1 MFPIPSAG
9 PSSSLGIFAP
19 HHHLH
24 SGGSGSGIAAATSYA
39 TAADEAAEVYD
50 SNSSIGEVD
59 EEEEQQANGPANGA
73 DEEAYSF
80 ADEEAEGEWTDL
92 EEDEEAE
99 RSESGLRSGASL
111 MEGDRVAL
119 AVEDDDGSVV
129 EVISSSGSNSIH
141 SNSALYSFQQRA
153 ADTIDIISLSS
164 DEEIAPNT
172 VIVPSSKGIVES
184 PATTPAS
191 FATAASS
198 LAPTNKFSFGVSDPA
213 AALALV
219 SSDFVTVP
227 RPQSATN
234 VLPTATGPLA
244 APQPPTV
251 TPTVTPTVAF
261 SSFVVTSPTTPQPFA
276 PVPAAA
282 CTPTIFSTAPVSGKS
297 QLITSAFS
305 FSKLASNPTPKEAPV
320 PTAPAKVAPKLSLP
334 KAPIANVIPYE
345 AATTANGSLLRR
357 RGGHRAD
364 NIGASDCP
372 GFTSILPSWGL
383 NSTTTY
389 SSIVA
394 SMASMPL
401 RSDVVWTDIA
411 FRFLVSAAQ
420 HQGLIAANLT
430 TEGITEEWKARSG
443 VNIAPGPRL
452 LSSVQQAISATS
464 TNLLDDCKRSVLGY
478 IAKPSSVLPTSG
490 ISFAHVAACPYCNT
504 SCVTYGDCYAL
515 PPLCGVASA
524 PTATVLTNNRPP
536 SEILFLVNRS
546 LKQLNGGTLVE
557 ECFADAPSTTNGIT
571 PLAPSGLADQTS
583 STVGSAKVMN
593 VSSNT
598 QKDTN
603 ATINT
608 STAPAPPPTS
618 ILIRSSDRKFA
629 APVTTAVPSISINGE
644 EGTQPIGRMAARM
657 LQRGQRRDREE
668 EGEAV
673 GEAENKYDDATRNQ
687 RSPADD
693 RVVASNRVS
702 MIVSSPESGDE
713 HSPHKVLNTHPTAS
727 SANVSLMDIT
737 IGDLSA
743 IDRSVTG
750 GQSFFMASGACT
762 PTTADAANGKSFEDY
777 VGGQV
782 IIKKP
787 SGELLSAAQTP
798 LLKSI
803 LKPSSIVRASAPEIP
818 KQSDNDTSAS
828 GGIDASAIF
837 HTTSTKNHR
846 ASAANTDM
854 SVIQDSS
861 MLDGLRSFLAMPA
874 APTTNVHHEA
884 AVAKPQPSDGVL
896 KRRRMEESAVLM
908 DTTTSSSPSAIDASK
923 QLSEKESNT
932 TFLAQSKGGNQ
943 NASISIGHLS
953 GIPTAK
959 NSLSANGS
967 SSAMNMPAQHQS
979 SINPPSTSRSV
990 NQSSVPEKP
999 PLGITYDQ
1007 LTLPSTRAG
1016 VGSYFNQKQP
1026 TKATAP
1032 LLASQQ
1038 PVTAPVRLPIKSQVR
1053 SDDSAA
1059 EDDIPT
1065 CYPTILEQSLTVLV
1079 LGSPMHSDFSDRQS
1093 NTSKTKASN
1102 EPPISF
1108 LAALKTG
1115 KAFKRPQR
1123 GEVPLTQ
1130 MVTELFLSE
1139 ARKAG
1144 PVPQL
1149 SCLSAPSITLLCD
1162 TVLRIDGGGA
1172 ATSLGR
1178 ALALRC
1184 TSYLM
1189 DAAAV
1194 ASATS
1199 SVLFANGSNTMLIGE
1214 QQQQSVPSAAPVLVS
1229 AVVEGVEGLLRN
1241 KDSTDIRDMLT
1252 ALRVHNVFE
1261 GLGALFAQ
1269 MQCLRKDTEAP
1280 EPSSPSSNYPDA
1292 ASIVSAP
1299 SVPSVAGV
1307 LLFISCPSAIDSL
1320 SLTQAATTLYQEL
1333 WEVSLSHDDGK
1344 ATSSIP
1350 HPPLVIVPVDST
1362 TAEVIGAPA
1371 AEVFALCA
1379 VSGLRSLLATIAS

>member
-1 MFPIPSAG
+1 M
-9 PSSSLGIFAP
+9 
-19 HHHLH
+19 
-24 SGGSGSGIAAATSYA
+24 
-39 TAADEAAEVYD
+39 
-50 SNSSIGEVD
+50 
-59 EEEEQQANGPANGA
+59 
-73 DEEAYSF
+73 
-80 ADEEAEGEWTDL
+80 
-92 EEDEEAE
+92 
-99 RSESGLRSGASL
+99 
-111 MEGDRVAL
+111 
-119 AVEDDDGSVV
+119 
-129 EVISSSGSNSIH
+129 
-141 SNSALYSFQQRA
+141 
-153 ADTIDIISLSS
+153 
-164 DEEIAPNT
+164 
-172 VIVPSSKGIVES
+172 
-184 PATTPAS
+184 
-191 FATAASS
+191 
-198 LAPTNKFSFGVSDPA
+198 
-213 AALALV
+213 
-219 SSDFVTVP
+219 
-227 RPQSATN
+227 
-234 VLPTATGPLA
+234 
-244 APQPPTV
+244 
-251 TPTVTPTVAF
+251 
-261 SSFVVTSPTTPQPFA
+261 
-276 PVPAAA
+276 
-282 CTPTIFSTAPVSGKS
+282 
-297 QLITSAFS
+297 
-305 FSKLASNPTPKEAPV
+305 
-320 PTAPAKVAPKLSLP
+320 
-334 KAPIANVIPYE
+334 
-345 AATTANGSLLRR
+345 
-357 RGGHRAD
+357 
-364 NIGASDCP
+364 
-372 GFTSILPSWGL
+372 
-383 NSTTTY
+383 
-389 SSIVA
+389 
-394 SMASMPL
+394 
-401 RSDVVWTDIA
+401 
-411 FRFLVSAAQ
+411 
-420 HQGLIAANLT
+420 
-430 TEGITEEWKARSG
+430 
-443 VNIAPGPRL
+443 
-452 LSSVQQAISATS
+452 
-464 TNLLDDCKRSVLGY
+464 
-478 IAKPSSVLPTSG
+478 
-490 ISFAHVAACPYCNT
+490 
-504 SCVTYGDCYAL
+504 
-515 PPLCGVASA
+515 
-524 PTATVLTNNRPP
+524 
-536 SEILFLVNRS
+536 
-546 LKQLNGGTLVE
+546 
-557 ECFADAPSTTNGIT
+557 
-571 PLAPSGLADQTS
+571 APSGLADQPS
-583 STVGSAKVMN
+583 STGGSTKVMN
-593 VSSNT
+593 VSNNT

-603 ATINT
+603 ASMNT

-629 APVTTAVPSISINGE
+629 APVTTAVPSIYINGE

-693 RVVASNRVS
+693 RVVVSNRVS

-762 PTTADAANGKSFEDY
+762 PTTADEAASGKSFEDY
-777 VGGQV
+777 ASGPVT
-782 IIKKP
+782 IKKP

-874 APTTNVHHEA
+874 APTTNVQHEA
-884 AVAKPQPSDGVL
+884 AAAKPQPSDGVL

-908 DTTTSSSPSAIDASK
+908 DTTTSSSPSAIDASM

-959 NSLSANGS
+959 SSLSANGS
-967 SSAMNMPAQHQS
+967 SSVMNMPAQYDS
-979 SINPPSTSRSV
+979 SIINPSGTSRCSV

-1007 LTLPSTRAG
+1007 LTLPLTRAG

-1032 LLASQQ
+1032 LLASQPQ
-1038 PVTAPVRLPIKSQVR
+1038 VTAPVRLPIKSQVR
-1053 SDDSAA
+1053 SDDSVA

-1139 ARKAG
+1139 ARREG